1 MIIIIMIKTNIHTYI
16 QMLGCL
22 QFLKPRQHQ
31 FNVRGFAAGRAVEY
45 GTKAAEQGSVKRLD
59 AKIVKGWGIPG
70 LIGGL
75 VRWD

>member
-31 FNVRGFAAGRAVEY
+31 FNVRGFAAVRAVEY

-59 AKIVKGWGIPG
+59 AKIVKG
-70 LIGGL
+70 
-75 VRWD
+75 